1 MRPLRRIS
9 VTLAAMLL
17 ALAATAG
24 SAVAFQPPAEEGA
37 KQFGCV
43 YDEDGNV
50 IDSDPVDGHPGV
62 AGLGREGPSFKTAAT
77 PLGDGPTAWNAVDKA
92 QPIVAGTCHKAEEE
106 S

>member
-9 VTLAAMLL
+9 VTLAAMLM
-17 ALAATAG
+17 ALGLSAG
-24 SAVAFQPPAEEGA
+24 SALAFQPPADAAADNFGCAYDEEEG
-37 KQFGCV
+37 
-43 YDEDGNV
+43 YHT
-50 IDSDPVDGHPGV
+50 DPVDGHPGV